1 MITKNRNN
9 NKNNRRNNGQD
20 REFESRLVE
29 IKRVTRVVA
38 GGKRLSFRAA
48 IVVGDQKGKVGF
60 GVAKGKDV
68 AQAISKATNRAKKAM
83 IEAPIVDETIPQE
96 IKSKYGAAVVL
107 LKPAR
112 VGRGLVAGSI
122 VRVICEL
129 AGIKNVVAKIISKS
143 TNKINNGRATIK
155 ALSSLPK

>member
-1 MITKNRNN
+1 MINNNRNNRNNRNN
-9 NKNNRRNNGQD
+9 NNRD
-20 REFESRLVE
+20 KEFESRLVE

-38 GGKRLSFRAA
+38 GGKRLSFRAV
-48 IVVGDQKGKVGF
+48 IVIGDKKSRVGI

-68 AQAISKATNRAKKAM
+68 AQAINKATNRAKKTM
-83 IEAPIVDETIPQE
+83 IKVPIVNETIPQE
-96 IKSKYGAAVVL
+96 IKTKYGAAVVL

-155 ALSSLPK
+155 ALSSFL